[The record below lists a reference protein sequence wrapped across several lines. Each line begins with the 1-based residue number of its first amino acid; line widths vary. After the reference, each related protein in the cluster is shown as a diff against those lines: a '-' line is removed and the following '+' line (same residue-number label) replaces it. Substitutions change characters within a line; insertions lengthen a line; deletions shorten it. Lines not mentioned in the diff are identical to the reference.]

1 MRLDTIWI
9 LFACLLVSNLEE
21 IEDYEGFE
29 RQRDEFKSAKFKKKE
44 VDGEFRKTFKKKT
57 EQV

>member
-9 LFACLLVSNLEE
+9 LFVCLLASKLEE

-29 RQRDEFKSAKFKKKE
+29 GQRDEFKKDEFKKKE
-44 VDGEFRKTFKKKT
+44 DDDEF
-57 EQV
+57 